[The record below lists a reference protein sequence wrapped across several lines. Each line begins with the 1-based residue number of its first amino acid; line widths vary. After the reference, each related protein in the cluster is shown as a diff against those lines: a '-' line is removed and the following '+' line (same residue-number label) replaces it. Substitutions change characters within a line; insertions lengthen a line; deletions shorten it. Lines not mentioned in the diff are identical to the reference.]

1 MKSLL
6 TLIKLQKTKV
16 DEQRI
21 FLLKLQEQLAHID
34 SEIVRLEKEKTEQEA
49 LIHENSSYGVT
60 YADYLKAFL
69 DKMQFFTRK
78 RRSIEYAVNIARDK
92 LAELFEEQKR
102 YEIALQ
108 NRQEEAA
115 REEQRQETHVLDE
128 VGSVGYLRRK
138 RQGRQK

>member
-34 SEIVRLEKEKTEQEA
+34 SEILRLNKEKAEQED
-49 LIHENSSYGVT
+49 LLHVDSSYGMT
-60 YADYLKAFL
+60 YADYLRAYL
-69 DKMQFFTRK
+69 NKMQFYQRK
-78 RRSIEYAVNIARDK
+78 RNSLEYAVNIARDK

-108 NRQEEAA
+108 NRREEEA
-115 REEQRQETHVLDE
+115 REELRQETHVLDE

-138 RQGRQK
+138 RQSERK